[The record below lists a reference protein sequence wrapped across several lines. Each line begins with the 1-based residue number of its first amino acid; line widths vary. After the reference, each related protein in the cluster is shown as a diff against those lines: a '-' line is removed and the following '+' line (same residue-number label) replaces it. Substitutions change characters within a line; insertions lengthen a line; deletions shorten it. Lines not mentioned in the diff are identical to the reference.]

1 MTRLIT
7 LVLAMTIL
15 TACGLKGPLYLPE
28 KNKPVVITPATT
40 EQTTGS
46 AQSSSSS
53 SLSSSSSK
61 NSTP

>member
-53 SLSSSSSK
+53 K